1 MKKNHIWSVL
11 PSVLLAAALL
21 GGCAWTG
28 GTGTDS
34 QGGNGTTGGNTG
46 AITDNSTVATVPV
59 DTTEHSYALISQEG
73 DSFTYRCDD
82 CGESATVTVS
92 CLSGTA
98 GCVTAKG
105 TTLAFSGMTEDS
117 VYALSGTFYGNLV
130 VEGNPD
136 CELEL
141 ELNGLTLTSAAAC
154 PLTATGAGKLT
165 LSAKKGSENYLGDA
179 RAAVT
184 DENAISAAV
193 WADCDLG
200 LQGKGSLYVSS
211 VANNGIHTKDDLKV
225 KNLYLQ
231 VECEDNA
238 LKGNDSVTV
247 ESGTLVL
254 IARTGDGIKTT
265 NSDLSQKGKQ
275 RGTVAITG
283 GDIRIYAA
291 CDGIDAAYDVT
302 VDESSATVTLTVF
315 TDKYSK
321 YSGEV
326 TATKDGTLY
335 LRTTTDTYR
344 YSLCFYNESGD
355 TVWCNPGSATK
366 TSGNDRYY
374 AVEKPAGYTKVRL
387 YLYTADQTQGQSDSY
402 VAMMDDITPS
412 DSYDTIA
419 LTFGRTGTLRLN
431 WTNYATASQPGGGLG
446 GGPGG
451 MNDGNSDKGDHS
463 TKGLKAANAITV
475 SAGTVTVESYD
486 DCLHANSDTTLEN
499 GAAATGSVTVSGGSL
514 TLSSCDDA
522 IYANGALTVS
532 GGTVNILKSYEGLE
546 GDTVTLSGGE
556 VSVIASDDGI
566 NGAATGGTGIVIS
579 GGTLYVLAGGD
590 GVDSNSRDS
599 YSGILFSGGRSV
611 IISTGRADSSIDT
624 EQGYKYTGGYVVA
637 IGLAGGMGTEST
649 HCSPSLSTVG
659 ISKTVS
665 LTAGSYLTVSGIV
678 TVRIPTAMNALVV
691 CLGSAGATVSVGSG
705 SGNVTWNAEG

>member
-1 MKKNHIWSVL
+1 MKKNQIWSIL

-21 GGCAWTG
+21 GGCARTD

-34 QGGNGTTGGNTG
+34 QGGSGTTGGDTG
-46 AITDNSTVATVPV
+46 AITDDSTVTTVPV
-59 DTTEHSYALISQEG
+59 DTTEHSYALVSQEG

-82 CGESATVTVS
+82 CGERATVTVS
-92 CLSGTA
+92 CQSGTA
-98 GCVTAKG
+98 GCVTAEG
-105 TTLAFSGMTEDS
+105 TTLTFSGMTEDS

-141 ELNGLTLTSAAAC
+141 ELNGLTLTSTAAC
-154 PLTATGAGKLT
+154 PLTVTDAGKLT
-165 LSAKKGSENYLGDA
+165 LSAKKGSENYLNDA
-179 RAAVT
+179 RAAVI
-184 DENAISAAV
+184 DEDGISTAV
-193 WADCDLG
+193 WADCDLD

-211 VANNGIHTKDDLKV
+211 VANNGIHTKDDLNV

-265 NSDLSQKGKQ
+265 NSDLSKKGKQ

-283 GDIRIYAA
+283 GEIRIYAA

-321 YSGEV
+321 YSEEV

-355 TVWCNPGSATK
+355 TVWRNPDSTVK
-366 TSGNDRYY
+366 TTGNYRYY
-374 AVEKPAGYTKVRL
+374 AVEKPDGYTKVRL

-402 VAMMDDITPS
+402 AAMMDDITLS

-419 LTFGRTGTLRLN
+419 LTFGRTGTLKLN
-431 WTNYATASQPGGGLG
+431 WTNYTTTTQPVGGFG

-486 DCLHANSDTTLEN
+486 DCLHANNDTTLEN
-499 GAAATGSVTVSGGSL
+499 GEAATGGVTVSGGTL

-522 IYANGALTVS
+522 IHADGALTVS
-532 GGTVNILKSYEGLE
+532 GGTVSILKSYEGLE
-546 GDTVTLSGGE
+546 GNTVTVSGGE
-556 VSVIASDDGI
+556 VSVISSDDGI
-566 NGAATGGTGIVIS
+566 NGTATGGTGITIS

-599 YSGILFSGGRSV
+599 YGGILFSGGRSV

-624 EQGYKYTGGYVVA
+624 EQGYRYTGGYVVA
-637 IGLAGGMGTEST
+637 VGLAGGMSAEST
-649 HCSPSLSTVG
+649 HCSPSINTVG
-659 ISKTVS
+659 TSKTVS

-678 TVRIPTAMNALVV
+678 TVKIPASMNALVI
-691 CLGSAGATVSVGSG
+691 CLGSTSTTVSTGTGSG
-705 SGNVTWNAEG
+705 EVTWTVAG

>member
-1 MKKNHIWSVL
+1 MKKNHIRSVL

-21 GGCAWTG
+21 GGCARTG

-34 QGGNGTTGGNTG
+34 HGGNGTTGGNTG
-46 AITDNSTVATVPV
+46 AITDDSTVATVPV
-59 DTTEHSYALISQEG
+59 DTTAHSYALVSQEG

-141 ELNGLTLTSAAAC
+141 ELNGLTLTSAAVC

-165 LSAKKGSENYLGDA
+165 LSAKKGSENYLSDA

-302 VDESSATVTLTVF
+302 VDESSATVTRTVF

-321 YSGEV
+321 YSGKV

-366 TSGNDRYY
+366 ISGNDRYY
-374 AVEKPAGYTKVRL
+374 AK
-387 YLYTADQTQGQSDSY
+387 
-402 VAMMDDITPS
+402 
-412 DSYDTIA
+412 TIA
-419 LTFGRTGTLRLN
+419 TCYCNWRKLFEIEKRDDWKDIHIHSIKPEFAFRHFLFDNKLRQIALKTILDFFWRYPRPIADLSNGCISIFGMDGQLVQSCGNLQTLRITKRFN
-431 WTNYATASQPGGGLG
+431 HCYDSTN
-446 GGPGG
+446 
-451 MNDGNSDKGDHS
+451 
-463 TKGLKAANAITV
+463 I
-475 SAGTVTVESYD
+475 
-486 DCLHANSDTTLEN
+486 
-499 GAAATGSVTVSGGSL
+499 
-514 TLSSCDDA
+514 
-522 IYANGALTVS
+522 
-532 GGTVNILKSYEGLE
+532 
-546 GDTVTLSGGE
+546 
-556 VSVIASDDGI
+556 
-566 NGAATGGTGIVIS
+566 
-579 GGTLYVLAGGD
+579 
-590 GVDSNSRDS
+590 
-599 YSGILFSGGRSV
+599 
-611 IISTGRADSSIDT
+611 
-624 EQGYKYTGGYVVA
+624 
-637 IGLAGGMGTEST
+637 
-649 HCSPSLSTVG
+649 
-659 ISKTVS
+659 
-665 LTAGSYLTVSGIV
+665 
-678 TVRIPTAMNALVV
+678 RIHQ
-691 CLGSAGATVSVGSG
+691 S
-705 SGNVTWNAEG
+705 